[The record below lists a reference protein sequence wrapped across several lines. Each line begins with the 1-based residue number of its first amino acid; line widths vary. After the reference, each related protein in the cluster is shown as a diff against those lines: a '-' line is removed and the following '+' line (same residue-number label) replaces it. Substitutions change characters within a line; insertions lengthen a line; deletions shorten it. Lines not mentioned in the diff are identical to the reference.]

1 MTTQEY
7 KLIAANKLNTL
18 STADLINQV
27 KNLQNDL
34 SQAAMLLNDVI
45 LDILMERMPESEFI
59 QLCETI

>member
-45 LDILMERMPESEFI
+45 LDIQMERMPESEFI

>member
-59 QLCETI
+59 EICETI